1 MQDFAQSNKHPC
13 RKGDFHT
20 LIFIKL
26 LFNYGLPAHQQHA
39 PDKNAYNAET
49 KVTLKAGLHHIA

>member
-1 MQDFAQSNKHPC
+1 MQDFPQSNKHPC
-13 RKGDFHT
+13 RKGDLY

-26 LFNYGLPAHQQHA
+26 WFNYGLPAHQQHA

-49 KVTLKAGLHHIA
+49 KVTLKAGLDHIA